1 MHKYDTDMLEDVKNI
16 KSKVLFIMQVWLT
29 TVKHMK
35 RYILYMLLAAIRDK
49 NRSSWYMFPIFF
61 FKTFV
66 SMWNLGEFRENLS
79 TCIVNNRLVKV
90 QI

>member
-61 FKTFV
+61 VKTFV
-66 SMWNLGEFRENLS
+66 SM
-79 TCIVNNRLVKV
+79 
-90 QI
+90 